1 MSKTIT
7 LRVNDEFYEMIKT
20 AAKGERRSI
29 SSLLEYSALF
39 YINNASYVSD
49 NEMEEIMGDKEL
61 VNDLRNGLKEIQKGD
76 YEIVDKF

>member
-7 LRVNDEFYEMIKT
+7 LRVDDDLYEMIKT

-39 YINNASYVSD
+39 YITNSSYVTDS
-49 NEMEEIMGDKEL
+49 EMKEILNDKEL
-61 VNDLRNGLKEIQKGD
+61 VAGIKRGLDDIEKD
-76 YEIVDKF
+76 NYEIID